1 MNVKGKSSSL
11 KLSGLS
17 IEKNSTCA
25 SLTDQR
31 ELRFVGISVLQALTV
46 QVISPVWIY
55 ADKFFRTGVKVNVPA
70 VLLEMLHPSVK
81 KYCLLTDDS
90 P

>member
-1 MNVKGKSSSL
+1 M
-11 KLSGLS
+11 
-17 IEKNSTCA
+17 
-25 SLTDQR
+25 
-31 ELRFVGISVLQALTV
+31 LQALTV